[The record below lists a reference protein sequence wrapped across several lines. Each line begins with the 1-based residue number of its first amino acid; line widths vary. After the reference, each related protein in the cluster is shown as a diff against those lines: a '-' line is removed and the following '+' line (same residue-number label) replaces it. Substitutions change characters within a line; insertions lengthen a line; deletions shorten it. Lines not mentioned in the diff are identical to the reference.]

1 MLDSQRPRSGASDG
15 QGCLRQVV
23 AELQRRDAGSKCEEG
38 LRQRL
43 MVLAKRLARV
53 QALRDEYGRVNFS
66 EHVQGFLSET
76 AVTV

>member
-1 MLDSQRPRSGASDG
+1 MLDSQRPKSGPSDG
-15 QGCLRQVV
+15 QGCHRQVF
-23 AELQRRDAGSKCEEG
+23 AELQRRGVESKCEEG

-53 QALRDEYGRVNFS
+53 RALGNEYGRVGFS
-66 EHVQGFLSET
+66 ENVQALLNET

>member
-1 MLDSQRPRSGASDG
+1 MLGSQRPTCGPSDG
-15 QGCLRQVV
+15 QGCHRQVL
-23 AELQRRDAGSKCEEG
+23 AELQRRDVGSKCEEG

-53 QALRDEYGRVNFS
+53 RALGIEYGRVGFS
-66 EHVQGFLSET
+66 ENVQDLLSEM

>member
-1 MLDSQRPRSGASDG
+1 MLDSQRPECDPSDG

-43 MVLAKRLARV
+43 MVLARRLARV
-53 QALRDEYGRVNFS
+53 QALGDEYGRVSFS
-66 EHVQGFLSET
+66 EHVRGVLND
-76 AVTV
+76 AVVTV